1 MSFTKE
7 QLHYLKLLSKQY
19 PTVQKASTEIINLK
33 AILSLPKGT
42 EHFLSDLHGE
52 YEAFTHLLNN
62 ASGVIKRKIND
73 IFKDTL
79 RDSEMK
85 GLASLIYYPEEK
97 LKLIIRNEDHIDE
110 WYKLT
115 LHRLIKVCRNVSSKY
130 TRSKVRK
137 ALPKDF
143 AYVIEEL
150 LHENENLANKQHYY
164 DGIIDTIISTGR
176 AKQFIVELSILIR
189 KLTIDRL
196 HIVGDI
202 FDRGPHPDKIIDEL
216 MKHHNVDIQWGNHDI
231 VWMGAALGSL
241 PLIAILIRIAARYDN
256 LNTVEDAY
264 GINLLPLATFAM
276 QVYKNDPCSAFK
288 PKLTGEHTYN
298 EEEVYLVAQMHKA
311 ISIIQFK
318 LEGLLI
324 KQHPEFLMDHRLL
337 LENID
342 CKKGTIKID
351 DKEYKLND
359 TNFPTINPKDPYK
372 MTRQEKEVMERLK
385 NSFLSSQKMQQHLRY
400 LINKGSMY
408 LIFNSNLLF
417 HGCIPMTENGD
428 FQEVEIEGKK
438 YSGRTLLDK
447 FDEVVRQCYYSHNNT
462 DEHTKHLIYLYYL
475 WTGPDSPLFGKKR
488 MTTFERYFI
497 DDKETHVEDKNPYFM
512 MRDKEELSIKILK
525 EFGLDPEKSHIIN
538 GHVPV
543 KFIKGEN
550 PVKGH
555 GKMIVIDGGLSRAY
569 QSVTGIAGY
578 TLIYNSYGLI
588 LVAHEPFE
596 SKQKAI
602 ENEVDIISSSRILE
616 NSTIRKRVKDTDVG
630 KILKEEIKDLE
641 NLLAAYRKG
650 CIKES
655 GLPKD

>member
-1 MSFTKE
+1 MNYTEE
-7 QLHYLKLLSKQY
+7 QLRYLKLLAKHY
-19 PTVQKASTEIINLK
+19 PTIQKASTEIINLK

-85 GLASLIYYPEEK
+85 GLATLIYYPEEK
-97 LKLIIRNEDHIDE
+97 LKKITKKEQDVDE

-137 ALPKDF
+137 LLPGDF

-150 LHENENLANKQHYY
+150 LHENENLVNKQHYY

-176 AKQFIVELSILIR
+176 AKQFIIELSVLIR

-202 FDRGPHPDKIIDEL
+202 FDRGPNPDLIIDEL
-216 MKHHNVDIQWGNHDI
+216 MQHREVDIQWGNHDI
-231 VWMGAALGSL
+231 VWMGAAMGSL
-241 PLIAILIRIAARYDN
+241 QLIATLIRIAARYDN
-256 LNTVEDAY
+256 LDTVEDAY

-276 QVYKNDPCSAFK
+276 QTYKDDPCNAFR
-288 PKLTGEHTYN
+288 PKITGNEKYN
-298 EEEVYLVAQMHKA
+298 EDEIYLVSQMHKA
-311 ISIIQFK
+311 IAVIQFK
-318 LEGLLI
+318 LEGQII
-324 KQHPEFLMDHRLL
+324 KQHPELNMNDRLL
-337 LENID
+337 LEKID
-342 CKKGTIKID
+342 LKKGSVLIGG
-351 DKEYKLND
+351 KEYALND
-359 TNFPTINPKDPYK
+359 TNFPTLNPKNPYK
-372 MTRQEKEVMERLK
+372 LTAQEADVMERLK
-385 NSFLSSQKMQQHLRY
+385 NSFTSSHKMQEHLRY

-408 LIFNSNLLF
+408 LKYNSNLLF
-417 HGCIPMTENGD
+417 HGCIPMNKQGE
-428 FQEVEIEGKK
+428 FQVVEIEGKK
-438 YSGRTLLDK
+438 YAGKALLDK
-447 FDEVVRQCYYSHNNT
+447 FDEIVRKAYYQ
-462 DEHTKHLIYLYYL
+462 HTNEETPKYHIYLLYL
-475 WTGPDSPLFGKKR
+475 WRGPDSPLFGKKR

-497 DDKETHVEDKNPYFM
+497 DNKETHKEESNPYFQL
-512 MRDKEELSIKILK
+512 RDKEELSTKILS
-525 EFGLDPEKSHIIN
+525 EFGLDPERSHIIN

-543 KFIKGEN
+543 KLKKGEN
-550 PVKGH
+550 PVKGK

-588 LVAHEPFE
+588 LASHEPFE

-602 ENEVDIISSSRILE
+602 EEEIDIVSSLQILE
-616 NSTIRKRVKDTDVG
+616 NSSARKRVKDTDVG
-630 KILKEEIKDLE
+630 KVLQEEIKDLE
-641 NLLAAYRKG
+641 MLLKAYRSG
-650 CIKES
+650 CIKEK
-655 GLPKD
+655 GTR